1 VAAPEPG
8 RSRLY
13 AGGSGGGSGGRG
25 GGGGGSDLP
34 FSSSDAAPPP
44 VDALPLPSGGPAAPA
59 ARPTAGE
66 AAGKAAVVS
75 EAEGLQLH
83 LSDGGTGLRACTHTI
98 CPVPYPHAP
107 IPLPPRYPNP
117 RASGYKGVYA
127 TADGRRYR
135 ARVYDLAG
143 VRKEVY
149 LGSFGTAVEAAVAY
163 ARAVAE
169 GQKAATAAAGAL
181 AEEAGAPAGA
191 AEEAGRRGVRGGR
204 SLVQGGGGVQDTS
217 ERD

>member
-1 VAAPEPG
+1 
-8 RSRLY
+8 
-13 AGGSGGGSGGRG
+13 
-25 GGGGGSDLP
+25 
-34 FSSSDAAPPP
+34 
-44 VDALPLPSGGPAAPA
+44 
-59 ARPTAGE
+59 
-66 AAGKAAVVS
+66 
-75 EAEGLQLH
+75 
-83 LSDGGTGLRACTHTI
+83 
-98 CPVPYPHAP
+98 
-107 IPLPPRYPNP
+107 
-117 RASGYKGVYA
+117 
-127 TADGRRYR
+127 
-135 ARVYDLAG
+135 
-143 VRKEVY
+143 VRKEAY